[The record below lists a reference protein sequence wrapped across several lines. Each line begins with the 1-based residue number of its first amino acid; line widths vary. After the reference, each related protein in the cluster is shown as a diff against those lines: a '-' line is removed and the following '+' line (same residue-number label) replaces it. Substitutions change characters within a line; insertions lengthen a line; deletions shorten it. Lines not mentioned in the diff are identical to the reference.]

1 MKFVNN
7 SEYVPI
13 LFEGRSCP
21 EKSKQKTLFGKTPK
35 NGQSSLSKNL
45 FFWFLLTLNVF
56 NSCNLIFSRLKINLF
71 SFSRTSTP
79 AFMGV
84 YSQKWVLRCMGVGV
98 ANSGNITFWKLQ
110 AQLHEK
116 KFEIKII
123 ENILVWKEINF
134 VFWLIFF
141 ATFFLV
147 TITFM

>member
-1 MKFVNN
+1 
-7 SEYVPI
+7 
-13 LFEGRSCP
+13 
-21 EKSKQKTLFGKTPK
+21 
-35 NGQSSLSKNL
+35 
-45 FFWFLLTLNVF
+45 
-56 NSCNLIFSRLKINLF
+56 
-71 SFSRTSTP
+71 
-79 AFMGV
+79 
-84 YSQKWVLRCMGVGV
+84 MGVGV

-123 ENILVWKEINF
+123 ENILVLKEINF